1 MDAGSQVTVV
11 FRMPGTLKPEVFI
24 EGNGNKQFIISPFI
38 KTANAIHARGEIRQI
53 EFSDLKQVFDNFDL
67 KKAER
72 KYSVDGSV
80 YTDSVRKAVREI
92 ENGKYSKVV
101 LTACRYQEAEYSVY
115 DLFVSLCKYNP
126 DAFVYAFNAGNKVMI
141 GATPERL
148 LLRKGP
154 EMFTEA
160 LGGTRTHGVFS
171 EKELIEHEHIC
182 TYIEE
187 ILRENQYEFK
197 RKTAFVKRAGDL
209 EHLSTGFEIESQ
221 LPLKDSELCS
231 KLHPTPA
238 VCGLP
243 YKPALEFILQN
254 ESYDRSYYCGFLGP
268 LRPDGDFSFFVNLR
282 CAECYDDGLLLFAGA
297 GINALSVPEDE
308 WEEVINKMETVAR
321 WLK

>member
-11 FRMPGTLKPEVFI
+11 FRMPGTLKPEIFN
-24 EGNGNKQFIISPFI
+24 EGNGDQQFIISPFI
-38 KTANAIHARGEIRQI
+38 RAANAINARGEIRQI
-53 EFSDLKQVFDNFDL
+53 EFSDLKQIFDNFKL
-67 KKAER
+67 RETEN
-72 KYSVDGSV
+72 KYSVSGSV
-80 YTDSVRKAVREI
+80 YTDSVRKAISEI
-92 ENGKYSKVV
+92 ERGKFSKVV
-101 LTACRYQEAEYSVY
+101 LSACRYQEADYTVQ
-115 DLFVSLCKYNP
+115 DLFVSLCQYNP
-126 DAFVYAFNAGNKVMI
+126 DAFVYAFNAGGKIMI

-148 LLRKGP
+148 LLRKGS
-154 EMFTEA
+154 ELFTEA

-171 EKELIEHEHIC
+171 EKELIEHDHIC

-187 ILRENQYEFK
+187 ILKESQYVYK
-197 RKTAFVKRAGDL
+197 RKTAFVKKAGDL

-221 LPLKDSELCS
+221 LQKDSELCS

-243 YKPALEFILQN
+243 YKSALEFILQN
-254 ESYDRSYYCGFLGP
+254 ESYDRSFYCGFLGP
-268 LRPDGDFSFFVNLR
+268 VRSDGDFSFFVNLR

-297 GINALSVPEDE
+297 GINSLSVPQDE

>member
-1 MDAGSQVTVV
+1 MDEGSQVTVV
-11 FRMPGTLKPEVFI
+11 FRMPGTKYPEVFT
-24 EGNGNKQFIISPFI
+24 EGNGNQQFVISPFI
-38 KTANAIHARGEIRQI
+38 RTAKAIKARGEIRQI
-53 EFSDLKQVFDNFDL
+53 EFSDLTKLFGTFEL
-67 KKAER
+67 KKAEH
-72 KYSVDGSV
+72 KYSVEDTA

-92 ENGKYSKVV
+92 ENGKFSKVV
-101 LTACRYQEAEYSVY
+101 LTACRYQEAEYSVC
-115 DLFVSLCKYNP
+115 DLFINLCKYNP
-126 DAFVYAFNAGNKVMI
+126 DAFVYAFKAGGKVMI

-148 LLRKGP
+148 LLKKGS

-171 EKELIEHEHIC
+171 EKESIEHEHIC

-187 ILRENQYEFK
+187 ILRENQYVFK

-209 EHLSTGFEIESQ
+209 EHLSTGFEIKSQ
-221 LPLKDSELCS
+221 LPQKDFELCS
-231 KLHPTPA
+231 ELHPTPA

-243 YKPALEFILQN
+243 YKTAMEFILQN
-254 ESYDRSYYCGFLGP
+254 ESHDRSYYCGFLGP

-282 CAECYDDGLLLFAGA
+282 CAECYDDGLLLYAGA

-308 WEEVINKMETVAR
+308 WDEVIKKMETVAR